1 MNLRTSWKQ
10 RVIVLMLSL
19 CGMGSMPA
27 EAGAQQATLAAEKKL
42 KQLPAGPLFW
52 QVENFPTLAQAQSAA
67 GETSLAFEV
76 AGKVWLFTLGPM
88 GGSRHNG
95 SKIVEI
101 GPVRSSNAAENLLR
115 IDYASAPPGTTLP
128 VDTHQGSVAFY
139 VLAGRLGQNT
149 RRGVKHAW
157 VGQAMSGHGADMPTE
172 VFSSG
177 TSDLNALIM
186 FVGDVTKPISPPAN
200 IE

>member
-1 MNLRTSWKQ
+1 
-10 RVIVLMLSL
+10 
-19 CGMGSMPA
+19 
-27 EAGAQQATLAAEKKL
+27 
-42 KQLPAGPLFW
+42 
-52 QVENFPTLAQAQSAA
+52 
-67 GETSLAFEV
+67 
-76 AGKVWLFTLGPM
+76 M